1 MKKIYLLLLAI
12 LPLLFTGC
20 SNDDD
25 TVLDV
30 LEIVSS
36 DIGFDAAGGEGSIA
50 LKTSGTA
57 VNAVSDKSWLT
68 ITAATSS
75 KVSYTVAE
83 SEEALQR
90 SAKITITAGTMRRD
104 VTILQKGAL
113 FDISLD
119 DDIVFSA
126 LAEPYRIGYE
136 TSLTSVPEVLI
147 PEDAKEW
154 LSATAQD
161 GEIILTAEPNL
172 KDEIRNTVITISQAW
187 KPVEIK
193 VTQTGIELTP
203 EKTSVVMYFAGD
215 EQTLMVNSTLPFT
228 AVVAEDGSWLTLQ
241 QNEASLTIKAP
252 DNSGKPVRST
262 RITLS
267 SGELTAAID
276 VTQRPPVYGD
286 YLGNWNLTGEDAGTY
301 NLNIVQ
307 DQAESTYKV
316 TGWGKSIVATDS
328 QYALTAYFDEE
339 TGFIFIPEQENL
351 GTYNNQGTECPVVFY
366 GKFLYGGS
374 PTLYGGEEIVY
385 LGLLMRDGS
394 VQWLNGSFEFRG
406 QEYDFLGGQYFLDTG
421 GGRFASFNVDSPIM
435 SNPKMTK
442 AGATR
447 SATRS
452 SAVPDNRQDDILS
465 KDIRRLENQDNR
477 ERTDAYGR
485 ILHDRLPDFL
495 R

>member
-1 MKKIYLLLLAI
+1 MILSTEADKAISDKEWCKPTLEGNLLRLTVDANTGLEGRTAKIEI
-12 LPLLFTGC
+12 IKGQKSLPYYVTQPG
-20 SNDDD
+20 NHIP
-25 TVLDV
+25 TA
-30 LEIVSS
+30 ETEKI
-36 DIGFDAAGGEGSIA
+36 IFDAHGGSREISVNSSIPFTA
-50 LKTSGTA
+50 TSA
-57 VNAVSDKSWLT
+57 DSWLT
-68 ITAATSS
+68 VQVSENKLILSTSTN
-75 KVSYTVAE
+75 YT
-83 SEEALQR
+83 
-90 SAKITITAGTMRRD
+90 K
-104 VTILQKGAL
+104 
-113 FDISLD
+113 
-119 DDIVFSA
+119 
-126 LAEPYRIGYE
+126 
-136 TSLTSVPEVLI
+136 EVLNTTVKLVSGSL
-147 PEDAKEW
+147 E
-154 LSATAQD
+154 ST
-161 GEIILTAEPNL
+161 LT
-172 KDEIRNTVITISQAW
+172 
-187 KPVEIK
+187 

-203 EKTSVVMYFAGD
+203 EKTSVVMYFTGD

-252 DNSGKPVRST
+252 DNSRKPVRST

-452 SAVPDNRQDDILS
+452 SAVPDNGQVKTLS
-465 KDIRRLENQDNR
+465 KDIQWLENRNCRKQMD
-477 ERTDAYGR
+477 DYGR
-485 ILHDRLPDFL
+485 IIRDRLPEFL
-495 R
+495 KRR